1 MAPSPLNTLLEN
13 APVLSEAPWYKP
25 VDCVLLRILPVILT
39 LTAIAIVVVRNFT
52 SVRAVVVIWFVKS
65 STRRRAASLLEGHCF
80 FPERRAGTRE
90 VGADYAGN
98 SKVCGRSNESVAIR
112 PEAWGGGRG
121 GSPLEG
127 IAVLERPPLF
137 LTD

>member
-1 MAPSPLNTLLEN
+1 MTLKIAAAPSPLNTLLEN

-65 STRRRAASLLEGHCF
+65 STRRRAASLLEG
-80 FPERRAGTRE
+80 PERRAGTRE

-98 SKVCGRSNESVAIR
+98 SKVCGRSSELVEI
-112 PEAWGGGRG
+112 
-121 GSPLEG
+121 L
-127 IAVLERPPLF
+127 
-137 LTD
+137 

>member
-1 MAPSPLNTLLEN
+1 M
-13 APVLSEAPWYKP
+13 
-25 VDCVLLRILPVILT
+25 LLRILPVILT

-65 STRRRAASLLEGHCF
+65 STRRRAASLLEG
-80 FPERRAGTRE
+80 PERRAGTRE

-127 IAVLERPPLF
+127 IAVLERSPLF